1 MPQSVR
7 PTGRRSGRTGGFS
20 KVALGDHVVSWA
32 SGLGGQGSAIVH
44 PLGHVYGAFLC
55 CCLRWHFGAAPS
67 DG

>member
-1 MPQSVR
+1 MKGIGRGGRPKVRQSVR
-7 PTGRRSGRTGGFS
+7 PTECRSGRTGGFS

-55 CCLRWHFGAAPS
+55 
-67 DG
+67 